1 MAIKAVI
8 NTSPGNRVA
17 IDSQQKSTVRTIG
30 IGVVPAGAE
39 YDELAKLKDVV
50 TINPAN
56 NETLVYDSTTAKY
69 TIKTLPIVDGGSF

>member
-17 IDSQQKSTVRTIG
+17 INSQQKSTVRTVG
-30 IGVVPAGAE
+30 IGVIPPLAQIDRLV
-39 YDELAKLKDVV
+39 ELTDVSSV
-50 TINPAN
+50 NPAN
-56 NETLVYDSTTAKY
+56 NQTLVYDSATAKY